1 MLSQRTARIVA
12 RCVLAWFALYLG
24 VAVAS
29 PVITPGRYDVICSAE
44 GMFRLV
50 ASDDGGGSAQAGAS
64 LHCPLCT
71 PVAAPPPPAPALDAL
86 PASLPLAYALRSI
99 PAARLAAL
107 TAAPLPAR
115 GPPLTT

>member
-1 MLSQRTARIVA
+1 MLSPRIARTIA

-29 PVITPGRYDVICSAE
+29 PVVMPGRYQVICSAE
-44 GMFRLV
+44 GITRLG
-50 ASDDGGGSAQAGAS
+50 ASDHDGSGQAAAS

-71 PVAAPPPPAPALDAL
+71 PAAAPPPPAPMLDAV
-86 PASLPLAYALRSI
+86 PAASPLAYALRSI

-107 TAAPLPAR
+107 AAAPLPAR
-115 GPPLTT
+115 GPPLTN

>member
-1 MLSQRTARIVA
+1 MLSSRTARTVA

-29 PVITPGRYDVICSAE
+29 PIVMPGRYDVICSAE
-44 GMFRLV
+44 GITRLV
-50 ASDDGGGSAQAGAS
+50 SSHDGGSGQAVAS

-71 PVAAPPPPAPALDAL
+71 PVGAPPPPAPTLDAV
-86 PASLPLAYALRSI
+86 PAALPLAYALRSI

-107 TAAPLPAR
+107 AAAPLPAR
-115 GPPLTT
+115 GPPLTH